1 MRPWTFEA
9 NNIDLRDINAENIY
23 QFVVRTPAV
32 EEFLKCGSDDIKY
45 FVIGPKGL
53 GKTFLLKVKSK
64 FYRSMSGY
72 HCIPSGGGELVE
84 KLTSIR
90 VSFSK
95 AELGSFKRIDT
106 WEKTWELSLCT
117 MF

>member
-9 NNIDLRDINAENIY
+9 NNIDLRDVNTDNIY
-23 QFVVRTPAV
+23 EYVVRTPAV
-32 EEFLKCGSDDIKY
+32 EEFLICGSDDMKY
-45 FVIGPKGL
+45 FVVGPKGL

-64 FYRSMSGY
+64 FYRENISGY
-72 HCIPSGGGELVE
+72 HCLPVDELVE

-95 AELGSFKRIDT
+95 D
-106 WEKTWELSLCT
+106 ELSRLT
-117 MF
+117 RI